1 MSNKM
6 LVVYN
11 TCGIGENP
19 NVDGW
24 IGKLEPLIG
33 DEFEGLRV
41 CHSDCGS
48 DDKSLE
54 KVRERFGGLI
64 SHYYVRDHLPVHI
77 TFNSCVR
84 NCVKRYGEFEYYVH
98 LSSGTTIDLES
109 LKRIY
114 KWLITDKEVARVVV
128 PAQNDNSSP
137 TDFTKHA
144 LLLKREGNVKSKSHR
159 IEQLKK
165 DQIWDTSKK
174 YVLKPGQRST
184 NHASIISNEW
194 FKKYNNKLHPDI
206 YNGIGVEGTYSFL
219 ATSIHRQNV
228 IVPTELIDEYVPNE
242 EVEGTSDR
250 HNIKQK
256 RVNWMFG
263 KIRDLEKINLRSQH
277 LGFVTDLPMKYR
289 LEPKVMY
296 NGYNISDY
304 DPDVPKIYEGLFNE
318 DGYYIDKSNEKFL
331 YDNLYKDLF
340 LCDDEFDYNNIDD
353 EMWE

>member
-11 TCGIGENP
+11 TCGIGEKP

-33 DEFEGLRV
+33 DEFEGLRI

-54 KVRERFGGLI
+54 RVRERFGGLI
-64 SHYYVRDHLPVHI
+64 SHYYVKNHLPVHI

-84 NCVKRYGEFEYYVH
+84 KCVKRYGEFEYYVH
-98 LSSGTTIDLES
+98 LSSGTSLDVKS

-114 KWLITDKEVARVVV
+114 EWLIADSNVARVVI

-137 TDFTKHA
+137 TDFIKHA
-144 LLLKREGNVKSKSHR
+144 LLVKREKNIKSKSHR
-159 IEQLKK
+159 IEQSKK

-174 YVLKPGQRST
+174 YVLTPGKRST

-194 FKKYNNKLHPDI
+194 YKKFDDKLHPDI

-219 ATSIHRQNV
+219 ATSIHKQNV
-228 IVPTELIDEYVPNE
+228 IVPTDLIDEYVPNE
-242 EVEGTSDR
+242 EIEGTSDR
-250 HNIKQK
+250 HNIREK

-263 KIRDLEKINLRSQH
+263 KIRDLEKINFKNHH
-277 LGFVTDLPMKYR
+277 LGFVTDLPMRYR

-296 NGYNISDY
+296 QQRNISDY
-304 DPDVPKIYEGLFNE
+304 DPDVPKIYEGFFDE

-331 YDNLYKDLF
+331 YDNLCKDLF
-340 LCDDEFDYNNIDD
+340 LNDDEFDYDKIDY